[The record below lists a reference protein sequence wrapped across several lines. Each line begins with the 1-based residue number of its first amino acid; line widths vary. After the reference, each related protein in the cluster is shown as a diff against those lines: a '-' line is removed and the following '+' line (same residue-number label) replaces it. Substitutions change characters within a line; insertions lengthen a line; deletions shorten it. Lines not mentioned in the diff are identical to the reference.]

1 MMQSR
6 SGRGGA
12 KVMMATSMMLLFC
25 VSWSCTS
32 AFSITR
38 PTRIPQFTQKGV
50 RQSVSQSHT
59 SRQQQQFH
67 DDIAAPFSVRSQWSK
82 CRQRMSALG
91 KQRQPKFNRKS
102 LFAAA
107 LALVSLLKPKRVLA
121 AMGGGM
127 GGSKG
132 PIAPMAR

>member
-1 MMQSR
+1 MIQSR
-6 SGRGGA
+6 SGRGA
-12 KVMMATSMMLLFC
+12 TIVMATMMLLLLCFP
-25 VSWSCTS
+25 WSYTS
-32 AFSITR
+32 AFSVPT
-38 PTRIPQFTQKGV
+38 PTRIPQFTDLKRF
-50 RQSVSQSHT
+50 RQPVSQHYT
-59 SRQQQQFH
+59 SNQIH
-67 DDIAAPFSVRSQWSK
+67 DDITAPSTFRSQWRQ
-82 CRQRMSALG
+82 CRQRISLRMNRKSRPG
-91 KQRQPKFNRKS
+91 YNRKS